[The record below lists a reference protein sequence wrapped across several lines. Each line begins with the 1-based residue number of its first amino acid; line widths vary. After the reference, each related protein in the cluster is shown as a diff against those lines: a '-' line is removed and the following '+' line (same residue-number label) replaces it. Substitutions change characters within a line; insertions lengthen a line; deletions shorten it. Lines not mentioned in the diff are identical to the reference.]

1 MLGLFRVGKLDPYA
15 TQTKYAACPALSPS
29 FALDDASTQ
38 AKCEYIMNHPIDTD
52 SPVFSFLPKFGQVVQ
67 DLWVEEIIPLL
78 LDHPSALS
86 VDDNAA

>member
-1 MLGLFRVGKLDPYA
+1 
-15 TQTKYAACPALSPS
+15 
-29 FALDDASTQ
+29 
-38 AKCEYIMNHPIDTD
+38 MNHPIDTD